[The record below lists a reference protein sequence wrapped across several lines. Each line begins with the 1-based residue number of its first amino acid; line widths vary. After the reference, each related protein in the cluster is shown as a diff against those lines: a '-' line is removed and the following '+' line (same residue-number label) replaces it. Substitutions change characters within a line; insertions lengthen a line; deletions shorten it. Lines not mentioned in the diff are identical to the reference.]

1 MFWSL
6 FTIVTC
12 VKILFIPSYR
22 LTFSMQDITGIIM
35 VTFSSGQQTLRSTV
49 TGSPSPTAQSSRAG
63 NKFAIFYV
71 YIDFIEI
78 QVQR

>member
-22 LTFSMQDITGIIM
+22 LTLSIRHRNISHVLF
-35 VTFSSGQQTLRSTV
+35 RST
-49 TGSPSPTAQSSRAG
+49 
-63 NKFAIFYV
+63 
-71 YIDFIEI
+71 DFE
-78 QVQR
+78 VHRNWLALTHSTELKSW

>member
-1 MFWSL
+1 MFWAL

-22 LTFSMQDITGIIM
+22 LTFSIQDVTGKIVI
-35 VTFSSGQQTLRSTV
+35 FSSGQQTLRSTV
-49 TGSPSPTAQSSRAG
+49 TGSPSLTAQSSRAG
-63 NKFAIFYV
+63 NKFAISYV